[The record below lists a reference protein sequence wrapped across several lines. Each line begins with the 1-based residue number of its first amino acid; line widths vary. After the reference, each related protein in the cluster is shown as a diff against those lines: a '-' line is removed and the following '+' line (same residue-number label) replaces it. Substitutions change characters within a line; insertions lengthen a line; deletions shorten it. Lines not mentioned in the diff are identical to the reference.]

1 MGLKVFPY
9 QYFGRVWGELVLIL
23 HSIFG
28 RNFQWSHSFLEFLC
42 WKIFVGW
49 VNLLVHFW
57 SVQIFLGLNWW
68 LRWQTI
74 FLQCGRLGFNPGSG
88 IFPGEGTGNP
98 LQYSCL
104 EKPMY
109 WGAWKTS
116 GSIYSWFSLG
126 RLYVL
131 KMYPFILGYVI
142 CWCIIAPSLYDSIY
156 FCGNSCTVSSFVVNF
171 ESFLFFFSLVKVL
184 QILFILSK
192 NLFLILFLLS
202 IFFSVMYFILSI
214 TGPYHSSFY
223 LQLIFFFF

>member
-1 MGLKVFPY
+1 MANNIPATWET
-9 QYFGRVWGELVLIL
+9 R
-23 HSIFG
+23 
-28 RNFQWSHSFLEFLC
+28 
-42 WKIFVGW
+42 
-49 VNLLVHFW
+49 
-57 SVQIFLGLNWW
+57 VQI
-68 LRWQTI
+68 
-74 FLQCGRLGFNPGSG
+74 GSG

-109 WGAWKTS
+109 RGAWKTL

-126 RLYVL
+126 SLYVL

-142 CWCIIAPSLYDSIY
+142 CWHIIAPSLYDSIY

-184 QILFILSK
+184 QILFILPK

-202 IFFSVMYFILSI
+202 IVFLLCILFFLSLDLIILPFI
-214 TGPYHSSFY
+214 YN
-223 LQLIFFFF
+223 